1 MSFPPKP
8 LKIVVER
15 LKTAAFKAD
24 FGVVYDPLQNAP
36 VSNLGSR

>member
-1 MSFPPKP
+1 MSFSLKLLKMP
-8 LKIVVER
+8 LKR
-15 LKTAAFKAD
+15 LKTPTFKAD